1 MDIKNFKNTSL
12 IFFISLFISYF
23 INVIFFYSPQNIP
36 FRNIQINGLEVL
48 KEILFKNIICFIWI
62 LLALILGKMVIAIFL
77 IMNGAILGTFI
88 SKLSSIKYI
97 LAIIPHGITEIFS
110 FILVCSIVLTVLENE
125 RLNLKNIKL
134 IIFAFF
140 ILIFSAILESFL
152 TPMIIQKFVL

>member
-23 INVIFFYSPQNIP
+23 INVIFFYSPQNIT

-88 SKLSSIKYI
+88 SKS
-97 LAIIPHGITEIFS
+97 
-110 FILVCSIVLTVLENE
+110 
-125 RLNLKNIKL
+125 
-134 IIFAFF
+134 
-140 ILIFSAILESFL
+140 
-152 TPMIIQKFVL
+152 